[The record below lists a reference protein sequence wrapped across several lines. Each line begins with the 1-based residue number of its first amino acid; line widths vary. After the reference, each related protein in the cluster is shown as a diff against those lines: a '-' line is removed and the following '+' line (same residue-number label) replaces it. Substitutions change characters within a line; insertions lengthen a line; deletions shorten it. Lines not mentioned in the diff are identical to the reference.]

1 MKIFYL
7 TVDGMCKIENTR
19 VRARNLEMPDG
30 PHPITN
36 DSVWQDAKR
45 LRPPV
50 MTIIQDV
57 FAAYGGSMAAED
69 IKIRMYEIEMASKAF
84 KSPSLSKMWQRA
96 FARIVDFVM
105 KYGIPLFIVAMA
117 GYAVINQLLGGK

>member
-7 TVDGMCKIENTR
+7 TVDGICKIENTR

-30 PHPITN
+30 PHPVTN

-45 LRPPV
+45 IRPPV
-50 MTIIQDV
+50 MIILQDV
-57 FAAYGGSMAAED
+57 FGPLGASMAKED
-69 IKIRMYEIEMASKAF
+69 VKIRIYEIKMATMAF

-96 FARIVDFVM
+96 FARFVEFAV
-105 KYGIPLFIVAMA
+105 KYGIWLVIGIVI
-117 GYAVINQLLGGK
+117 AVTLLNGGG